1 MIKASMWTYIKRYFI
16 YGLLVIVPTIVT
28 IWFFVASIQV
38 LSRMLSPLFGHKLPF
53 IWMLLLSIVIV
64 TLVGMLSRLF
74 IGRTIV
80 DYIDGII
87 AKIPII
93 RTVYTSVQQL
103 VGTLTIR
110 NKHLS
115 KAVLIEYPRPGVWA
129 MAFITQH
136 TVSGLYDASG
146 QSLGADRCA
155 VFVPTTPNPT
165 SGFFLFVKKDEIIE
179 LSISVEQSMKM
190 LISAGIL
197 TN

>member
-1 MIKASMWTYIKRYFI
+1 MWTYIKRYFI

-38 LSRMLSPLFGHKLPF
+38 LSRLLSPLFGHKLPF
-53 IWMLLLSIVIV
+53 IWMLILSMIIV

-80 DYIDGII
+80 DYIDSII

-103 VGTLTIR
+103 IGTLTIR
-110 NKHLS
+110 NKQLS
-115 KAVLIEYPRPGVWA
+115 QTVLVEYPRKGVWA
-129 MAFITQH
+129 MAFVTQD
-136 TVSGLYDASG
+136 TASGLYDKSG
-146 QSLGADRCA
+146 QALGADRCA
-155 VFVPTTPNPT
+155 IFVPTTPNPT
-165 SGFFLFVKKDEIIE
+165 SGFFLFVKKDELIE
-179 LSISVEQSMKM
+179 LSISVEQSMKL

-197 TN
+197 SK

>member
-1 MIKASMWTYIKRYFI
+1 MWTYIKRYFI

-38 LSRMLSPLFGHKLPF
+38 LSRLLSPLFGHKLPF
-53 IWMLLLSIVIV
+53 IWMLILSIIIV

-80 DYIDGII
+80 DYIDSII

-103 VGTLTIR
+103 IGTLTIR
-110 NKHLS
+110 NKQLS
-115 KAVLIEYPRPGVWA
+115 QAVLVEYPRKGVWA
-129 MAFITQH
+129 MAFVTQD
-136 TVSGLYDASG
+136 TVSGLYDKSG
-146 QSLGADRCA
+146 QALGADRCA
-155 VFVPTTPNPT
+155 IFVPTTPNPT
-165 SGFFLFVKKDEIIE
+165 SGFFLFVKKDELIE
-179 LSISVEQSMKM
+179 LSISVEQSMKL

-197 TN
+197 SK

>member
-1 MIKASMWTYIKRYFI
+1 MWTYIKRYFI

-38 LSRMLSPLFGHKLPF
+38 LSRLLSPLFGHKLPF
-53 IWMLLLSIVIV
+53 IWMLILSMVIV

-80 DYIDGII
+80 DYIDSII

-103 VGTLTIR
+103 IGTLTIR
-110 NKHLS
+110 NKQLS
-115 KAVLIEYPRPGVWA
+115 QAVLVEYPRKGVWA
-129 MAFITQH
+129 MAFVTQDN
-136 TVSGLYDASG
+136 VSGLYDKSG
-146 QSLGADRCA
+146 QALGADRCA
-155 VFVPTTPNPT
+155 IFVPTTPNPT
-165 SGFFLFVKKDEIIE
+165 SGFFLFVKKDELIE
-179 LSISVEQSMKM
+179 LSISVEQSMKL

-197 TN
+197 SK

>member
-1 MIKASMWTYIKRYFI
+1 MWTYIKRYFI

-38 LSRMLSPLFGHKLPF
+38 LSRLLSPLFGHKLPF
-53 IWMLLLSIVIV
+53 IWMLILSMIIV

-80 DYIDGII
+80 DYIDSII

-103 VGTLTIR
+103 IGTLTIR
-110 NKHLS
+110 NKQLS
-115 KAVLIEYPRPGVWA
+115 QAVLVEYPRKGVWA
-129 MAFITQH
+129 MAFVTQD
-136 TVSGLYDASG
+136 TVSGLYNKSG
-146 QSLGADRCA
+146 QALGPDRCA
-155 VFVPTTPNPT
+155 IFVPTTPNPT
-165 SGFFLFVKKDEIIE
+165 SGFFLFVKKDELIE
-179 LSISVEQSMKM
+179 LSISVEQSMKL

-197 TN
+197 SK

>member
-1 MIKASMWTYIKRYFI
+1 MWTYIKRYFI

-38 LSRMLSPLFGHKLPF
+38 LSRLLSPLFGHKLPF
-53 IWMLLLSIVIV
+53 IWMLILSMVIV

-80 DYIDGII
+80 DYIDSII

-103 VGTLTIR
+103 IGTLTIR
-110 NKHLS
+110 NKQLS
-115 KAVLIEYPRPGVWA
+115 QAVLVEYPRKGVWA
-129 MAFITQH
+129 MAFVTQD
-136 TVSGLYDASG
+136 TVSGLYDKSG
-146 QSLGADRCA
+146 QALGADRCA
-155 VFVPTTPNPT
+155 IFVPTTPNPT
-165 SGFFLFVKKDEIIE
+165 SGFFLFVKKDELIE
-179 LSISVEQSMKM
+179 LSISVEQSMKL

-197 TN
+197 SK

>member
-1 MIKASMWTYIKRYFI
+1 MWTYIKRYFI

-38 LSRMLSPLFGHKLPF
+38 LSRLLSPLFGHKLPF
-53 IWMLLLSIVIV
+53 IWMLILSMIIV

-80 DYIDGII
+80 DYIDSII

-103 VGTLTIR
+103 IGTLTIR
-110 NKHLS
+110 NKQLS
-115 KAVLIEYPRPGVWA
+115 QAVLVEYPRKGVWA
-129 MAFITQH
+129 MAFVTQD
-136 TVSGLYDASG
+136 TVSGLYDKSG
-146 QSLGADRCA
+146 QALGPDRCA
-155 VFVPTTPNPT
+155 IFVPTTPNPT
-165 SGFFLFVKKDEIIE
+165 SGFFLFVKKDELIE
-179 LSISVEQSMKM
+179 LSISVEQSMKL

-197 TN
+197 SK

>member
-1 MIKASMWTYIKRYFI
+1 MWTYIKRYFI

-38 LSRMLSPLFGHKLPF
+38 LSRLLSPLFGHKLPF
-53 IWMLLLSIVIV
+53 IWMLILSMVIV

-80 DYIDGII
+80 DYIDSII

-103 VGTLTIR
+103 IGTLTIR
-110 NKHLS
+110 NKQLS
-115 KAVLIEYPRPGVWA
+115 QAVLVEYPRKGVWA
-129 MAFITQH
+129 MAFVTQN
-136 TVSGLYDASG
+136 TVSGLYDKSG
-146 QSLGADRCA
+146 QALGADRCA
-155 VFVPTTPNPT
+155 IFVPTTPNPT
-165 SGFFLFVKKDEIIE
+165 SGFFLFVKKDELIE
-179 LSISVEQSMKM
+179 LSISVEQSMKL

-197 TN
+197 SK

>member
-1 MIKASMWTYIKRYFI
+1 MWTYIKRYFI

-38 LSRMLSPLFGHKLPF
+38 LSRLLSPLFGHKLPF
-53 IWMLLLSIVIV
+53 IWMLILSMVIV

-80 DYIDGII
+80 DYIDSII

-103 VGTLTIR
+103 IGALTIR
-110 NKHLS
+110 NKQLS
-115 KAVLIEYPRPGVWA
+115 QAVLVEYPRKGVWA
-129 MAFITQH
+129 MAFVTQD
-136 TVSGLYDASG
+136 TASGLYDKSG
-146 QSLGADRCA
+146 HALGADRCA
-155 VFVPTTPNPT
+155 IFVPTTPNPT
-165 SGFFLFVKKDEIIE
+165 SGFFLFVKKDELIE
-179 LSISVEQSMKM
+179 LSISVEQSMKL

-197 TN
+197 SK

>member
-1 MIKASMWTYIKRYFI
+1 MWTYIKRYFI

-38 LSRMLSPLFGHKLPF
+38 LSRLLSPLFGHKLPF
-53 IWMLLLSIVIV
+53 IWMLILSMIIV

-80 DYIDGII
+80 DYIDSII

-103 VGTLTIR
+103 IGTLTIR
-110 NKHLS
+110 NKQLS
-115 KAVLIEYPRPGVWA
+115 QAVLVEYPRKGVWA
-129 MAFITQH
+129 MAFVTQD
-136 TVSGLYDASG
+136 TVSGLYDKSG
-146 QSLGADRCA
+146 QALGADRCA
-155 VFVPTTPNPT
+155 IFVPTTPNPT
-165 SGFFLFVKKDEIIE
+165 SGFFLFVKKDELIE
-179 LSISVEQSMKM
+179 LSISVEQSMKL

-197 TN
+197 SK

>member
-1 MIKASMWTYIKRYFI
+1 MWTYIKRYFI

-38 LSRMLSPLFGHKLPF
+38 LSRLLSPLFGHKLPF
-53 IWMLLLSIVIV
+53 IWMLILSMIIV

-80 DYIDGII
+80 DYIDSII

-103 VGTLTIR
+103 IGTLTIR
-110 NKHLS
+110 NKQLS
-115 KAVLIEYPRPGVWA
+115 QAVLVEYPRKGVWA
-129 MAFITQH
+129 MAFVTQD
-136 TVSGLYDASG
+136 TASGLYDKSG
-146 QSLGADRCA
+146 QALGADRCA
-155 VFVPTTPNPT
+155 IFVPTTPNPT
-165 SGFFLFVKKDEIIE
+165 SGFFLFVKKDELIE
-179 LSISVEQSMKM
+179 LSISVEQSMKL

-197 TN
+197 SK

>member
-1 MIKASMWTYIKRYFI
+1 MWTYIKRYFI

-38 LSRMLSPLFGHKLPF
+38 LSRLLSPLFGHKLPF
-53 IWMLLLSIVIV
+53 IWMLILSIIIV

-80 DYIDGII
+80 DYIDSII

-103 VGTLTIR
+103 IGTLTIR
-110 NKHLS
+110 NKQLS
-115 KAVLIEYPRPGVWA
+115 QAVLVEYPRKGVWA
-129 MAFITQH
+129 MAFVTQD
-136 TVSGLYDASG
+136 TVSGLYDKSG
-146 QSLGADRCA
+146 QALGPDHCA
-155 VFVPTTPNPT
+155 IFVPTTPNPT
-165 SGFFLFVKKDEIIE
+165 SGFFLFVKKDELIE
-179 LSISVEQSMKM
+179 LSISVEQSMKL

-197 TN
+197 SK

>member
-1 MIKASMWTYIKRYFI
+1 MLILSMI
-16 YGLLVIVPTIVT
+16 
-28 IWFFVASIQV
+28 
-38 LSRMLSPLFGHKLPF
+38 
-53 IWMLLLSIVIV
+53 IV

-80 DYIDGII
+80 DYIDSII

-103 VGTLTIR
+103 IGTLTIR
-110 NKHLS
+110 NKQLS
-115 KAVLIEYPRPGVWA
+115 KAVLVEYPRAGVWA
-129 MAFITQH
+129 MAFVTQE

-146 QSLGADRCA
+146 NALGQDRCA

-165 SGFFLFVKKDEIIE
+165 SGFFLFVKKEDVIE
-179 LSISVEQSMKM
+179 LSISVEQSMKL

-197 TN
+197 SK